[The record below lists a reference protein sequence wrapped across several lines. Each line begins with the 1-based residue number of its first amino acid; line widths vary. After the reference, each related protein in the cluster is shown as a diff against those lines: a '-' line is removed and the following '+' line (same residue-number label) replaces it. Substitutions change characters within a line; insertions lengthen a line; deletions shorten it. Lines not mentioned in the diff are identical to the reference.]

1 MFEKQLS
8 AKGVKRTVAIDLKE
22 WFVNQ
27 NGLRHKTHIV
37 KILKET
43 EKAVLVNFCFTYC
56 HDLWIPKSV
65 ITLTPQTHYTEEE
78 KEKLVNEFYNIL
90 KDIKE
95 LEDLIKQKQ
104 AEQND
109 LVAKLRGED

>member
-8 AKGVKRTVAIDLKE
+8 AKGIKRTVAIDLKE

-65 ITLTPQTHYTEEE
+65 ITITPQTHYTEEE
-78 KEKLVNEFYNIL
+78 KEK
-90 KDIKE
+90 

-109 LVAKLRGED
+109 LVAKLRGEKDGKVL